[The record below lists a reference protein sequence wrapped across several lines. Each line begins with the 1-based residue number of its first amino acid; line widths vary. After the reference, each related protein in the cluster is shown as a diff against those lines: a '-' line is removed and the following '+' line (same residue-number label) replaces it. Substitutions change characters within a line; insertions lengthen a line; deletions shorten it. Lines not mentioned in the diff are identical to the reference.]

1 MKRILYILIC
11 TAVWLMC
18 IPGANAQVNDDGLTR
33 SGEVSAYDGTRADF
47 LTVAGKLSRYPKLS
61 KAGES
66 LKYAPIVTTDSVPA
80 VYITAES
87 ARVYGNILFN
97 GWFENVTAKGFEL
110 STNADFP
117 ETATVQYPVVSE
129 TNQYVECDQPCTQ
142 NVFDLVIDQLQSST
156 TYYVRAFATNAK
168 GTSYGEALTFTTLT
182 AMNVAALPYFTD
194 FSEEGD
200 NENWFLNNGNCT
212 NYWMMGT
219 DLLNQNPAL
228 FITTNGETPGYNDLK
243 PVTVM
248 AERLLLMDASD
259 SLTINLDVRMYGES
273 SYDYLKV
280 FLAPKS
286 MLFSAADTN
295 VTPYSGHSY
304 SQYALRFP
312 SGDYSY
318 VTDND
323 GSRYLHLSCLIDNP
337 LSAGDT
343 AKLVFLWC
351 NDRSTLREP
360 PAIISSVEVIPL
372 RIKTDSVSDIA
383 YNAAAVYSTMTT
395 TLTENLQRGLCYSKY
410 PGVTLGGE
418 NCINVVL
425 DQLNG
430 SYSYNLTDLVPNTK
444 YYVRAY
450 ALSGNGVISYGDELS
465 FQTEHSTFVVT
476 LPYKTNF
483 SDGYD
488 WLVEHTISTTQNY
501 WNFGLLTDYTDSA
514 MYVTY
519 NDGTQAQYYTSA
531 TTNISAGRLLRMPQ
545 TDSVH
550 VTFYVNCG
558 GEGSYDWMKV
568 LLVPVNEDITT
579 DHYAFDYNTNAMD
592 FSNYLSQTGNQNGP
606 YKLNLTDGTL
616 RIAAN
621 LKNPTLQD
629 GDTAKLVF
637 LWHTDGGSGTQPGPI
652 ITDLYVSVLDVDVY
666 TDNVSDITDN
676 SAKVNGYVHNPN
688 NEIISKVGV
697 CYGKHINPTFED
709 NFVEST
715 SINADNTFIL
725 PISNLDYNTTYYVR
739 TFMKVGDEVFFGDQI
754 KFMTGMAVIPDELP
768 YVTDFSDRQQWWM
781 NSGDCQNYWKTGK
794 LTDDGDSM
802 LFITNDSLYLDT
814 CGYFTSQYTFVT
826 AEKYLKMP
834 DNQNP
839 IELTFDVSV
848 GGESSY
854 DYLMVYLC
862 PMDQSFTPNSTTSVV
877 PVTTNA
883 FDFRHYK
890 NVASGSTDL
899 SRYYFNLTDGNVVH
913 INDLMNNPTPG
924 DTAKLVFLWRTDA
937 SAGTQPGPVISNLS
951 VAEYVT
957 DNVLPYSTNFSSDNE
972 EWILYSGASKNYFM
986 TGVPAGTTQSAL
998 FVTHDGD
1005 TCSYLPDV
1013 TSFTTAETYF
1023 SFPENDSLLLEFDAK
1038 AGGEGCCDYLMA
1050 FVSQWDVEYN
1060 AENVVN
1066 ATSDNMGAVPFIGYS
1081 SDMSSTNTYRIQLTN
1096 GSDLHHFSVKVKNP
1110 ARNGLGKLVF
1120 AWRNDGSGGSAPFDV
1135 MVTNVSLTIP
1145 ATPFICGTNKMVVPG
1160 GQEYETVEIG
1170 GLCWT
1175 KSNLR
1180 EVVGTD
1186 HSSDNAT
1193 SNSAPYY
1200 YVRPNV
1206 DESIYG
1212 YYYNWEAAKI
1222 ACPDGWHL
1230 PSDAEWNVMESTLT
1244 SQNLYARDYR
1254 GDHAGKLAYG
1264 TEWNSS
1270 DNTACPGNQ
1279 AYVDRNASGFSAR
1292 AAAWFN
1298 YSFNN
1303 TYNGQPGYEAYF
1315 WTSSKAPSVDYGT
1328 DDLPVYRHLNTS
1340 QIGVQRKTHLAS
1352 TGMSVR
1358 CIRDMKAVASDCPT
1372 FEGNTTQNG
1381 WAFSA
1386 PVTVPSNVTI
1396 VGQYYRAFSYQSNKL
1411 VEVEAEYA
1419 NGEII
1424 ATVDLSAY
1432 PNKSFQV
1439 TPFVIASGC
1448 DAQLSV
1454 IEGSSVNVNVPSVE
1468 CPEFGAVRLSVDTF
1482 IVTFTNPSNV
1492 QIQFGQFRI
1501 PTDGQNESVLNGVVD
1516 VANGVMYYK
1525 LTSEEMAQYV
1535 GQTINVYPF
1544 MKLMSSDCGAYDI
1557 TGLENE
1563 ISFTL
1568 VPTDCPAKV
1577 QDASGHEYAVL
1588 QIGSQCWMSENLR
1601 TTSYSSNLTGAPTLS
1616 LDDGNGDF
1624 HFSNTEAYY
1633 YYPGYSSSDSV
1644 DQYGLLYNWYAVMA
1658 GQTDGTASQQ
1668 VQGICPEGWHVP
1680 SVAEFETLVQSP
1692 YFPYFIQYPT
1702 CAGYIDEHNN
1712 SIYVSGMGDNGYFW
1726 SSDLNNSQTTVFRI
1740 YCNDLNNSLIAFDQS
1755 DAASV
1760 RCVKD
1765 AGEAPAS
1772 FKCGIDKL
1780 TVPEGH
1786 EYETVELGGMCWT
1799 KTNLREPAGTN
1810 KTSDMTMSSSE
1821 PYYYVRPDANDSIYG
1836 YCYNWEAAKIACPAG
1851 WHLPSDAEW
1860 NVMESNW
1867 TAMDVYTTGERGDH
1881 AGKLAYGDEWA
1892 YSSRSG
1898 APGDKLYNDRNLS
1911 QFSARAIGR
1920 VYGYNSGTFEN
1931 SNYDA
1936 WFWTSSTRMSN
1947 LNYWLT
1953 QPIYHRL
1960 VSSYVGVQR
1969 GTIMQNIGL
1978 SVRCVKDMEVTST
1991 TCATLGTTSQ
2001 NGDEFSTSVSVP
2013 QGATV
2018 VGQYYTVY
2026 AAGVSLDNNYY
2037 SPELSETGAQLNNG
2051 NVVATLDLLDF
2062 AGRTVDVTAH
2072 AIVAGCDTQMTV
2084 IDGTPLSVIVPL
2096 PDICPEFVAGS
2107 ANAMMNDDG
2116 TLSLSVSVN
2125 PNDYVNSIFWNNVD
2139 VDFIV
2144 SYSNGEGTYEES
2156 FEGNFYFNNPYN
2168 DPNDNE
2174 IIFYASNHFEGF
2186 VVSNV
2191 EARMSYANCEEQS
2204 ITFPSVLMCPSFGP
2218 EGSHSVL
2225 TDLATGDYQIRIPVL
2240 NSENYDESDYFC
2252 YLDFPDQSSNGF
2264 LQDGYAYF
2272 PIPSEYNEDTMDVT
2286 LTIMGPN
2293 CSSSYSI
2300 EDFNVHTTPAA
2311 DQCPYT
2317 FILVDNYGDGWNG
2330 GFLEVVQNEVVVD
2343 TLIALDHQIQSTQT
2357 KDTVTLELIDGVNI
2371 SLVWNKG
2378 YYDHEVG
2385 IDLFGPDDNLLY
2397 TVNGLSDTAN
2407 NTAIFSFTANC
2418 ETSPVI
2424 STCPAT
2430 VEDVDGNVYST
2441 VQIGDQCWMKQ
2452 NLRTTHFADST
2463 AITFGTPSS
2472 SHYVEEPPYY
2482 YNNTDSEMDLNE
2494 RGYLYNWFAVMNG
2507 ADASSSNPSGVQG
2520 ICPNGWHVPSNAE
2533 WEQFYN
2539 QGGLNSG
2546 SGFSPVYAG
2555 YVVSTT
2561 FDSEGW
2567 GAYFWTTTSAGV
2579 GEWNIP
2585 LAVGRH
2591 IDSYDGSLLLSDSM
2605 SFDAGYS
2612 VRCVKNADDGDN
2624 TESCPSLG
2632 VSQEAHSITAQY
2644 VYSPVIDF
2652 DADKIYNDYCGYG
2665 VFAGGSNVL
2674 IVRGKDY
2681 PNLVNTSFIEDN
2693 GSYNLWV
2700 TIDFDLI
2707 ATAAQSKNVQVSSG
2721 DPITIMPIL
2730 NLNGCPETESYGST
2744 VILTMP

>member
-1170 GLCWT
+1170 G
-1175 KSNLR
+1175 
-1180 EVVGTD
+1180 
-1186 HSSDNAT
+1186 
-1193 SNSAPYY
+1193 
-1200 YVRPNV
+1200 
-1206 DESIYG
+1206 
-1212 YYYNWEAAKI
+1212 
-1222 ACPDGWHL
+1222 
-1230 PSDAEWNVMESTLT
+1230 
-1244 SQNLYARDYR
+1244 
-1254 GDHAGKLAYG
+1254 
-1264 TEWNSS
+1264 
-1270 DNTACPGNQ
+1270 
-1279 AYVDRNASGFSAR
+1279 
-1292 AAAWFN
+1292 
-1298 YSFNN
+1298 
-1303 TYNGQPGYEAYF
+1303 
-1315 WTSSKAPSVDYGT
+1315 
-1328 DDLPVYRHLNTS
+1328 
-1340 QIGVQRKTHLAS
+1340 
-1352 TGMSVR
+1352 
-1358 CIRDMKAVASDCPT
+1358 
-1372 FEGNTTQNG
+1372 
-1381 WAFSA
+1381 
-1386 PVTVPSNVTI
+1386 
-1396 VGQYYRAFSYQSNKL
+1396 
-1411 VEVEAEYA
+1411 
-1419 NGEII
+1419 
-1424 ATVDLSAY
+1424 
-1432 PNKSFQV
+1432 
-1439 TPFVIASGC
+1439 
-1448 DAQLSV
+1448 
-1454 IEGSSVNVNVPSVE
+1454 
-1468 CPEFGAVRLSVDTF
+1468 
-1482 IVTFTNPSNV
+1482 
-1492 QIQFGQFRI
+1492 
-1501 PTDGQNESVLNGVVD
+1501 
-1516 VANGVMYYK
+1516 
-1525 LTSEEMAQYV
+1525 
-1535 GQTINVYPF
+1535 
-1544 MKLMSSDCGAYDI
+1544 
-1557 TGLENE
+1557 
-1563 ISFTL
+1563 
-1568 VPTDCPAKV
+1568 
-1577 QDASGHEYAVL
+1577 
-1588 QIGSQCWMSENLR
+1588 
-1601 TTSYSSNLTGAPTLS
+1601 
-1616 LDDGNGDF
+1616 
-1624 HFSNTEAYY
+1624 
-1633 YYPGYSSSDSV
+1633 
-1644 DQYGLLYNWYAVMA
+1644 
-1658 GQTDGTASQQ
+1658 
-1668 VQGICPEGWHVP
+1668 
-1680 SVAEFETLVQSP
+1680 
-1692 YFPYFIQYPT
+1692 
-1702 CAGYIDEHNN
+1702 
-1712 SIYVSGMGDNGYFW
+1712 
-1726 SSDLNNSQTTVFRI
+1726 
-1740 YCNDLNNSLIAFDQS
+1740 
-1755 DAASV
+1755 
-1760 RCVKD
+1760 
-1765 AGEAPAS
+1765 
-1772 FKCGIDKL
+1772 
-1780 TVPEGH
+1780 
-1786 EYETVELGGMCWT
+1786 MCWT

-1969 GTIMQNIGL
+1969 GTIMQNIGS

-2632 VSQEAHSITAQY
+2632 VSQEADSITAQY

-2730 NLNGCPETESYGST
+2730 NLNGCPESESYGST

>member
-1 MKRILYILIC
+1 MKRILYIIIC

-18 IPGANAQVNDDGLTR
+18 IPGANAQVNDKALTR

-117 ETATVQYPVVSE
+117 ATATVQYPVVSE

-295 VTPYSGHSY
+295 VTPYSEHSY

-337 LSAGDT
+337 LNAGDT

-360 PAIISSVEVIPL
+360 PAIVSSVEVIPL
-372 RIKTDSVSDIA
+372 RIKTDSVSDIT

-501 WNFGLLTDYTDSA
+501 WNFGRLAGYTDSA

-519 NDGTQAQYYTSA
+519 GDGTQGEYYINA

-606 YKLNLTDGTL
+606 YKLNLTNGTL

-637 LWHTDGGSGTQPGPI
+637 LWHTDGGSGNQPGPI

-666 TDNVSDITDN
+666 TDSVSNLTDN
-676 SAKVNGYVHNPN
+676 SANVNGHILNPK
-688 NEIISKVGV
+688 NEVISKVGV

-725 PISNLDYNTTYYVR
+725 PISNLDYNTTYYAR
-739 TFMKVGDEVFFGDQI
+739 TFVKVDNEIFFGDQI
-754 KFMTGMAVIPDELP
+754 EFMSGMAIIPDELP

-899 SRYYFNLTDGNVVH
+899 PRYYFNLTDGNVVH

-937 SAGTQPGPVISNLS
+937 GAGTQPGPVISNLS

-998 FVTHDGD
+998 FVTHDGE
-1005 TCSYLPDV
+1005 TCSYLPDGTSV
-1013 TSFTTAETYF
+1013 QSFTTAEVYF
-1023 SFPENDSLLLEFDAK
+1023 SLPESDSLLLEFDAK

-1060 AENVVN
+1060 YDNVRN

-1081 SDMSSTNTYRIQLTN
+1081 SDMSSTNTYFIQLTN

-1135 MVTNVSLTIP
+1135 MVTNVSLTEVEAP
-1145 ATPFICGTNKMVVPG
+1145 QATKPTVNTIGVSYYQDGDVYIMECKVVSDGGSALTERGVCCSDNYTEPTLDNSFLVLHYSSAEEGTYNIGLSAEGLTPGATYYFRAYATNGVGTAYGEVMSFTVDAPVVDLMVDNLPYDNGFTDSDRWYFGTNYGNNYWTIGELTGNTTNSLYVTNDDSVATHYDISTPTDAYAVKLLYMPAVDSVYVSFDLEVGGEGYSQGNIYDFLTVALSAIENVSPTNGLIDEQYVSYILDSTYNTTIHVNMKVENPAPEDTAKLIFRWRNDYSAGTQPAAIISNLKVTVTNAVSCPQSFTDYRDHENYVVMQVGNNCWMAQNLRYRDESLPLASDQYSTSLPYIYAPNGDISANNILIEGYLYNWTAAINNASSTSEGMQGLCPEGWHLPTEAEAIELVGKLDSDEDFSAQFLKASGYYLSSSQNPRGFGSCDWYWVTYNEGQHNACIPWCTDNSSTNAISTNSNRANALSVRCVKNSESGPTVPEVNTIGSYYSTLYGDYVMSCEVVSDGGSALIERGVCYSKTETEPTLDNGGSSFYETTTEVGLYNMALSNVTLGATYYFRAYATNSVGTAYGETKTFYVCGGDLTDTRNNQTYQTMMVDGVCWMKENLRYQGSPAFTNGDHNNVLSYSQDEAYIYYPG
-1160 GQEYETVEIG
+1160 GQAGALST
-1170 GLCWT
+1170 
-1175 KSNLR
+1175 
-1180 EVVGTD
+1180 
-1186 HSSDNAT
+1186 
-1193 SNSAPYY
+1193 
-1200 YVRPNV
+1200 
-1206 DESIYG
+1206 YG
-1212 YYYNWEAAKI
+1212 YLYNWTAATNEASTTSEGMQGV
-1222 ACPDGWHL
+1222 CPDGWHL
-1230 PSDAEWNVMESTLT
+1230 PTYDQANAVRDKLSDATFKAAFL
-1244 SQNLYARDYR
+1244 DK
-1254 GDHAGKLAYG
+1254 HAGHVVPNSGYDGFGSYDSFWVAVSG
-1264 TEWNSS
+1264 SSTNSS
-1270 DNTACPGNQ
+1270 LNISET
-1279 AYVDRNASGFSAR
+1279 
-1292 AAAWFN
+1292 
-1298 YSFNN
+1298 
-1303 TYNGQPGYEAYF
+1303 T
-1315 WTSSKAPSVDYGT
+1315 WTV
-1328 DDLPVYRHLNTS
+1328 V
-1340 QIGVQRKTHLAS
+1340 
-1352 TGMSVR
+1352 
-1358 CIRDMKAVASDCPT
+1358 
-1372 FEGNTTQNG
+1372 GNTGKN
-1381 WAFSA
+1381 
-1386 PVTVPSNVTI
+1386 
-1396 VGQYYRAFSYQSNKL
+1396 
-1411 VEVEAEYA
+1411 
-1419 NGEII
+1419 
-1424 ATVDLSAY
+1424 
-1432 PNKSFQV
+1432 
-1439 TPFVIASGC
+1439 
-1448 DAQLSV
+1448 
-1454 IEGSSVNVNVPSVE
+1454 
-1468 CPEFGAVRLSVDTF
+1468 
-1482 IVTFTNPSNV
+1482 
-1492 QIQFGQFRI
+1492 
-1501 PTDGQNESVLNGVVD
+1501 
-1516 VANGVMYYK
+1516 
-1525 LTSEEMAQYV
+1525 
-1535 GQTINVYPF
+1535 
-1544 MKLMSSDCGAYDI
+1544 
-1557 TGLENE
+1557 
-1563 ISFTL
+1563 
-1568 VPTDCPAKV
+1568 
-1577 QDASGHEYAVL
+1577 
-1588 QIGSQCWMSENLR
+1588 
-1601 TTSYSSNLTGAPTLS
+1601 
-1616 LDDGNGDF
+1616 
-1624 HFSNTEAYY
+1624 
-1633 YYPGYSSSDSV
+1633 
-1644 DQYGLLYNWYAVMA
+1644 YGR
-1658 GQTDGTASQQ
+1658 
-1668 VQGICPEGWHVP
+1668 
-1680 SVAEFETLVQSP
+1680 
-1692 YFPYFIQYPT
+1692 
-1702 CAGYIDEHNN
+1702 
-1712 SIYVSGMGDNGYFW
+1712 SI
-1726 SSDLNNSQTTVFRI
+1726 
-1740 YCNDLNNSLIAFDQS
+1740 
-1755 DAASV
+1755 
-1760 RCVKD
+1760 RCVK
-1765 AGEAPAS
+1765 E
-1772 FKCGIDKL
+1772 
-1780 TVPEGH
+1780 
-1786 EYETVELGGMCWT
+1786 
-1799 KTNLREPAGTN
+1799 
-1810 KTSDMTMSSSE
+1810 
-1821 PYYYVRPDANDSIYG
+1821 
-1836 YCYNWEAAKIACPAG
+1836 
-1851 WHLPSDAEW
+1851 
-1860 NVMESNW
+1860 
-1867 TAMDVYTTGERGDH
+1867 
-1881 AGKLAYGDEWA
+1881 
-1892 YSSRSG
+1892 
-1898 APGDKLYNDRNLS
+1898 
-1911 QFSARAIGR
+1911 
-1920 VYGYNSGTFEN
+1920 
-1931 SNYDA
+1931 
-1936 WFWTSSTRMSN
+1936 
-1947 LNYWLT
+1947 
-1953 QPIYHRL
+1953 
-1960 VSSYVGVQR
+1960 
-1969 GTIMQNIGL
+1969 
-1978 SVRCVKDMEVTST
+1978 
-1991 TCATLGTTSQ
+1991 
-2001 NGDEFSTSVSVP
+2001 
-2013 QGATV
+2013 
-2018 VGQYYTVY
+2018 
-2026 AAGVSLDNNYY
+2026 
-2037 SPELSETGAQLNNG
+2037 
-2051 NVVATLDLLDF
+2051 
-2062 AGRTVDVTAH
+2062 
-2072 AIVAGCDTQMTV
+2072 
-2084 IDGTPLSVIVPL
+2084 
-2096 PDICPEFVAGS
+2096 
-2107 ANAMMNDDG
+2107 
-2116 TLSLSVSVN
+2116 
-2125 PNDYVNSIFWNNVD
+2125 
-2139 VDFIV
+2139 
-2144 SYSNGEGTYEES
+2144 
-2156 FEGNFYFNNPYN
+2156 
-2168 DPNDNE
+2168 
-2174 IIFYASNHFEGF
+2174 
-2186 VVSNV
+2186 
-2191 EARMSYANCEEQS
+2191 
-2204 ITFPSVLMCPSFGP
+2204 
-2218 EGSHSVL
+2218 
-2225 TDLATGDYQIRIPVL
+2225 
-2240 NSENYDESDYFC
+2240 
-2252 YLDFPDQSSNGF
+2252 
-2264 LQDGYAYF
+2264 
-2272 PIPSEYNEDTMDVT
+2272 
-2286 LTIMGPN
+2286 
-2293 CSSSYSI
+2293 
-2300 EDFNVHTTPAA
+2300 
-2311 DQCPYT
+2311 
-2317 FILVDNYGDGWNG
+2317 
-2330 GFLEVVQNEVVVD
+2330 
-2343 TLIALDHQIQSTQT
+2343 
-2357 KDTVTLELIDGVNI
+2357 
-2371 SLVWNKG
+2371 
-2378 YYDHEVG
+2378 
-2385 IDLFGPDDNLLY
+2385 
-2397 TVNGLSDTAN
+2397 
-2407 NTAIFSFTANC
+2407 
-2418 ETSPVI
+2418 
-2424 STCPAT
+2424 
-2430 VEDVDGNVYST
+2430 
-2441 VQIGDQCWMKQ
+2441 
-2452 NLRTTHFADST
+2452 
-2463 AITFGTPSS
+2463 
-2472 SHYVEEPPYY
+2472 
-2482 YNNTDSEMDLNE
+2482 
-2494 RGYLYNWFAVMNG
+2494 
-2507 ADASSSNPSGVQG
+2507 
-2520 ICPNGWHVPSNAE
+2520 
-2533 WEQFYN
+2533 
-2539 QGGLNSG
+2539 
-2546 SGFSPVYAG
+2546 
-2555 YVVSTT
+2555 
-2561 FDSEGW
+2561 
-2567 GAYFWTTTSAGV
+2567 
-2579 GEWNIP
+2579 
-2585 LAVGRH
+2585 
-2591 IDSYDGSLLLSDSM
+2591 
-2605 SFDAGYS
+2605 
-2612 VRCVKNADDGDN
+2612 
-2624 TESCPSLG
+2624 
-2632 VSQEAHSITAQY
+2632 
-2644 VYSPVIDF
+2644 
-2652 DADKIYNDYCGYG
+2652 
-2665 VFAGGSNVL
+2665 
-2674 IVRGKDY
+2674 
-2681 PNLVNTSFIEDN
+2681 
-2693 GSYNLWV
+2693 
-2700 TIDFDLI
+2700 
-2707 ATAAQSKNVQVSSG
+2707 
-2721 DPITIMPIL
+2721 
-2730 NLNGCPETESYGST
+2730 
-2744 VILTMP
+2744 

>member
-1 MKRILYILIC
+1 MKRILYIIIC

-18 IPGANAQVNDDGLTR
+18 IPGANAQVNDKALTR
-33 SGEVSAYDGTRADF
+33 SGEVGTYNGARADF

-66 LKYAPIVTTDSVPA
+66 LKYAPVVTTDSVPA

-295 VTPYSGHSY
+295 VTPYSEHSY

-337 LSAGDT
+337 LNAGDT

-360 PAIISSVEVIPL
+360 PAIVSSVEVIPL
-372 RIKTDSVSDIA
+372 RIKTDSVSDIT

-501 WNFGLLTDYTDSA
+501 WNFGRLAGYTDSA

-519 NDGTQAQYYTSA
+519 GDGTQGEYYINA

-592 FSNYLSQTGNQNGP
+592 FSNYLSQTGNQDGP

-637 LWHTDGGSGTQPGPI
+637 LWHTDGGSGNQPGPI

-739 TFMKVGDEVFFGDQI
+739 TFMKVDNEVFFGDQI

-768 YVTDFSDRQQWWM
+768 YVTDFSDWQQWWM

-802 LFITNDSLYLDT
+802 LFITNDLLYLDT
-814 CGYFTSQYTFVT
+814 CGYDITKYTFVT

-839 IELTFDVSV
+839 IELTFDVSI

-937 SAGTQPGPVISNLS
+937 GAGTQPGPVISNLS

-957 DNVLPYSTNFSSDNE
+957 DNVLPYSTNFSSENE

-998 FVTHDGD
+998 FVTHDGE
-1005 TCSYLPDV
+1005 TCSYNTDWQ
-1013 TSFTTAETYF
+1013 SFTMAETYF

-1060 AENVVN
+1060 YDNVRN

-1081 SDMSSTNTYRIQLTN
+1081 SDMSSTNTYFIQLTN

-1135 MVTNVSLTIP
+1135 MVTNVSLTEVEASQ
-1145 ATPFICGTNKMVVPG
+1145 ATKPTVNTIGVSYYQDGDVYIMECKVVSDGGSALTERGVCCSDNYTEPTLDNSFLVLHYSSAEEGTYNIGLSAEGLTPGATYYFRAYATNGVGTAYGEVMSFTVDAPVVDLMVDNLPYDNGFTDSDRWYFGTNYGNNYWTIGELTGNTTNSLYVTNDDSVATHYDISTPTDAYAVKLLYMPAVDSVYVSFDLEVGGEGYSQGNIYDFLTVALSAIENVSPTNGLIDEQYVSYILDSTYNTTIHVNMKVENPAPEDTAKLIFRWRNDNSAGTQPAAIISNLKVTVTNAVSCPQSFTDYRDHENYVVMQVGNNCWMAQNLRYRDESLPLASDQYSTSLPYIYAPNGDISANNILIEGYLYNWTAAINNASSTSEGMQGLCPEGWHLPTEAEASELVTKLRSDTNFRAQFLKASGYYLSSSSNPRGFGSCDWYWVTYNEGQHNACIPWCTDESSTNAISTNSNRANALSVRCVKNSESGPTVPEVNTIGSYYSTLYGDYVMSCEVVSDGGSALIERGVCYSKTETEPTLDNGGSSFYETTTEVGPYYMALSNVTLGATYYFRAYATNSEGTAYGETKTFYVCGGDLTDTRNNQTYQTMMVDGVCWMKENLRYQGSPAFTNGDHNNVLSYSQDEAYIYYPG
-1160 GQEYETVEIG
+1160 GQAGALST
-1170 GLCWT
+1170 
-1175 KSNLR
+1175 
-1180 EVVGTD
+1180 
-1186 HSSDNAT
+1186 
-1193 SNSAPYY
+1193 
-1200 YVRPNV
+1200 
-1206 DESIYG
+1206 YG
-1212 YYYNWEAAKI
+1212 YLYNWTAATNEASTTSEGMQGV
-1222 ACPDGWHL
+1222 CPDGWHL
-1230 PSDAEWNVMESTLT
+1230 PTYDQANAVRDKLSDATFKAAFL
-1244 SQNLYARDYR
+1244 DK
-1254 GDHAGKLAYG
+1254 HAGHVVPNSGYDGFGSYDSFWVAVSG
-1264 TEWNSS
+1264 SSTNSS
-1270 DNTACPGNQ
+1270 LNI
-1279 AYVDRNASGFSAR
+1279 SG
-1292 AAAWFN
+1292 
-1298 YSFNN
+1298 
-1303 TYNGQPGYEAYF
+1303 TT
-1315 WTSSKAPSVDYGT
+1315 WTV
-1328 DDLPVYRHLNTS
+1328 V
-1340 QIGVQRKTHLAS
+1340 
-1352 TGMSVR
+1352 
-1358 CIRDMKAVASDCPT
+1358 
-1372 FEGNTTQNG
+1372 GNTGKN
-1381 WAFSA
+1381 
-1386 PVTVPSNVTI
+1386 
-1396 VGQYYRAFSYQSNKL
+1396 
-1411 VEVEAEYA
+1411 
-1419 NGEII
+1419 
-1424 ATVDLSAY
+1424 
-1432 PNKSFQV
+1432 
-1439 TPFVIASGC
+1439 
-1448 DAQLSV
+1448 
-1454 IEGSSVNVNVPSVE
+1454 
-1468 CPEFGAVRLSVDTF
+1468 
-1482 IVTFTNPSNV
+1482 
-1492 QIQFGQFRI
+1492 
-1501 PTDGQNESVLNGVVD
+1501 
-1516 VANGVMYYK
+1516 
-1525 LTSEEMAQYV
+1525 
-1535 GQTINVYPF
+1535 
-1544 MKLMSSDCGAYDI
+1544 
-1557 TGLENE
+1557 
-1563 ISFTL
+1563 
-1568 VPTDCPAKV
+1568 
-1577 QDASGHEYAVL
+1577 
-1588 QIGSQCWMSENLR
+1588 
-1601 TTSYSSNLTGAPTLS
+1601 
-1616 LDDGNGDF
+1616 
-1624 HFSNTEAYY
+1624 
-1633 YYPGYSSSDSV
+1633 
-1644 DQYGLLYNWYAVMA
+1644 YGR
-1658 GQTDGTASQQ
+1658 
-1668 VQGICPEGWHVP
+1668 
-1680 SVAEFETLVQSP
+1680 
-1692 YFPYFIQYPT
+1692 
-1702 CAGYIDEHNN
+1702 
-1712 SIYVSGMGDNGYFW
+1712 SI
-1726 SSDLNNSQTTVFRI
+1726 
-1740 YCNDLNNSLIAFDQS
+1740 
-1755 DAASV
+1755 
-1760 RCVKD
+1760 RCVK
-1765 AGEAPAS
+1765 E
-1772 FKCGIDKL
+1772 
-1780 TVPEGH
+1780 
-1786 EYETVELGGMCWT
+1786 
-1799 KTNLREPAGTN
+1799 
-1810 KTSDMTMSSSE
+1810 
-1821 PYYYVRPDANDSIYG
+1821 
-1836 YCYNWEAAKIACPAG
+1836 
-1851 WHLPSDAEW
+1851 
-1860 NVMESNW
+1860 
-1867 TAMDVYTTGERGDH
+1867 
-1881 AGKLAYGDEWA
+1881 
-1892 YSSRSG
+1892 
-1898 APGDKLYNDRNLS
+1898 
-1911 QFSARAIGR
+1911 
-1920 VYGYNSGTFEN
+1920 
-1931 SNYDA
+1931 
-1936 WFWTSSTRMSN
+1936 
-1947 LNYWLT
+1947 
-1953 QPIYHRL
+1953 
-1960 VSSYVGVQR
+1960 
-1969 GTIMQNIGL
+1969 
-1978 SVRCVKDMEVTST
+1978 
-1991 TCATLGTTSQ
+1991 
-2001 NGDEFSTSVSVP
+2001 
-2013 QGATV
+2013 
-2018 VGQYYTVY
+2018 
-2026 AAGVSLDNNYY
+2026 
-2037 SPELSETGAQLNNG
+2037 
-2051 NVVATLDLLDF
+2051 
-2062 AGRTVDVTAH
+2062 
-2072 AIVAGCDTQMTV
+2072 
-2084 IDGTPLSVIVPL
+2084 
-2096 PDICPEFVAGS
+2096 
-2107 ANAMMNDDG
+2107 
-2116 TLSLSVSVN
+2116 
-2125 PNDYVNSIFWNNVD
+2125 
-2139 VDFIV
+2139 
-2144 SYSNGEGTYEES
+2144 
-2156 FEGNFYFNNPYN
+2156 
-2168 DPNDNE
+2168 
-2174 IIFYASNHFEGF
+2174 
-2186 VVSNV
+2186 
-2191 EARMSYANCEEQS
+2191 
-2204 ITFPSVLMCPSFGP
+2204 
-2218 EGSHSVL
+2218 
-2225 TDLATGDYQIRIPVL
+2225 
-2240 NSENYDESDYFC
+2240 
-2252 YLDFPDQSSNGF
+2252 
-2264 LQDGYAYF
+2264 
-2272 PIPSEYNEDTMDVT
+2272 
-2286 LTIMGPN
+2286 
-2293 CSSSYSI
+2293 
-2300 EDFNVHTTPAA
+2300 
-2311 DQCPYT
+2311 
-2317 FILVDNYGDGWNG
+2317 
-2330 GFLEVVQNEVVVD
+2330 
-2343 TLIALDHQIQSTQT
+2343 
-2357 KDTVTLELIDGVNI
+2357 
-2371 SLVWNKG
+2371 
-2378 YYDHEVG
+2378 
-2385 IDLFGPDDNLLY
+2385 
-2397 TVNGLSDTAN
+2397 
-2407 NTAIFSFTANC
+2407 
-2418 ETSPVI
+2418 
-2424 STCPAT
+2424 
-2430 VEDVDGNVYST
+2430 
-2441 VQIGDQCWMKQ
+2441 
-2452 NLRTTHFADST
+2452 
-2463 AITFGTPSS
+2463 
-2472 SHYVEEPPYY
+2472 
-2482 YNNTDSEMDLNE
+2482 
-2494 RGYLYNWFAVMNG
+2494 
-2507 ADASSSNPSGVQG
+2507 
-2520 ICPNGWHVPSNAE
+2520 
-2533 WEQFYN
+2533 
-2539 QGGLNSG
+2539 
-2546 SGFSPVYAG
+2546 
-2555 YVVSTT
+2555 
-2561 FDSEGW
+2561 
-2567 GAYFWTTTSAGV
+2567 
-2579 GEWNIP
+2579 
-2585 LAVGRH
+2585 
-2591 IDSYDGSLLLSDSM
+2591 
-2605 SFDAGYS
+2605 
-2612 VRCVKNADDGDN
+2612 
-2624 TESCPSLG
+2624 
-2632 VSQEAHSITAQY
+2632 
-2644 VYSPVIDF
+2644 
-2652 DADKIYNDYCGYG
+2652 
-2665 VFAGGSNVL
+2665 
-2674 IVRGKDY
+2674 
-2681 PNLVNTSFIEDN
+2681 
-2693 GSYNLWV
+2693 
-2700 TIDFDLI
+2700 
-2707 ATAAQSKNVQVSSG
+2707 
-2721 DPITIMPIL
+2721 
-2730 NLNGCPETESYGST
+2730 
-2744 VILTMP
+2744 